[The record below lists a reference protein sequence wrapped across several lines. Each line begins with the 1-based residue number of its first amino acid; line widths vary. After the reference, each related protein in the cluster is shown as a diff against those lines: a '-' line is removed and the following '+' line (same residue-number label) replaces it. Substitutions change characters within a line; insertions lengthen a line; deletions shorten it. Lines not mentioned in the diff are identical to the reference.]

1 DASANDENEALIVR
15 ILDQFLQNET
25 NRLHWIR
32 LLVDPDINS
41 NSMLSE
47 LLKKSFKDWLN
58 EDKKEGQPFHSK
70 VIELLSSPTFQNDS
84 DIANCG
90 QTMISGQMIKLKGFN
105 NIMELWVFLDE
116 VNTSP
121 DIGWFKELIYDH
133 SLDGVKIS
141 NQIKVIAAC
150 NPYRPRKIEN
160 DENVNINDP
169 LSKWVYRVFPLC
181 ETMKEYVWHFG
192 QLSQLD
198 EKQYIQAMARQLKE
212 KFDKQKYIVASQQ
225 FLRKHL
231 KNEFIVSLRD
241 VSRCLKFF
249 HWLMQQPQTDKPV
262 EWTERAL
269 KIALGLCYY
278 FRLDKRKRK
287 EYDTMMLER
296 NQCSFVKVLNE
307 EIDNLSKPFEIQRSV
322 VKHNILKE
330 NLFVLFF
337 CIATVT
343 PIILIGKPGTPKTL
357 SLYFCILIYPRNIK
371 YFNDSYNIIQI
382 AN

>member
-1 DASANDENEALIVR
+1 MEGER
-15 ILDQFLQNET
+15 IWNRMIGDGGIAIT
-25 NRLHWIR
+25 NR
-32 LLVDPDINS
+32 
-41 NSMLSE
+41 
-47 LLKKSFKDWLN
+47 K
-58 EDKKEGQPFHSK
+58 KKEVESVIARFGDSK
-70 VIELLSSPTFQNDS
+70 ARGNKHLQKSERRRKKTGNLHDQIVNKLCNGEEWSNLDNFLKMIAICMKIRTDTSIILMGETECGKTSIIKFLAHVANVNLIAIDVHGGFGSDELTQIMKECNIE
-84 DIANCG
+84 
-90 QTMISGQMIKLKGFN
+90 ISRN
-105 NIMELWVFLDE
+105 NIMELWVFLNE

-133 SLDGVKIS
+133 SLDG
-141 NQIKVIAAC
+141 
-150 NPYRPRKIEN
+150 N

-181 ETMKEYVWHFG
+181 ETMKEYAWHFG

-198 EKQYIQAMARQLKE
+198 EKQYIQAMVRQLKE
-212 KFDKQKYIVASQQ
+212 KFDKQSSVYEKIQKWEPKITEYIVASQQ

-296 NQCSFVKVLNE
+296 NQCSFVK
-307 EIDNLSKPFEIQRSV
+307 
-322 VKHNILKE
+322 
-330 NLFVLFF
+330 
-337 CIATVT
+337 
-343 PIILIGKPGTPKTL
+343 
-357 SLYFCILIYPRNIK
+357 
-371 YFNDSYNIIQI
+371 
-382 AN
+382 